1 MDVFYTYTYS
11 TAAWLAIQGIP
22 LVATPRMI
30 TMILMD
36 EARGPS
42 MLEIYFSR
50 CYGLTLLTLSTTTM
64 LLTGSIPLTNNISS
78 TISRDDPND
87 PKTPYAVPTVLVTSC
102 FHAISAF
109 YTYAWYVTTG
119 QVSFALAMV
128 AYGGLASVGLW
139 CLLFGSE
146 GGRISRRTGADKRTS
161 GWPFGNAEADRKRG
175 RRGGKGE

>member
-1 MDVFYTYTYS
+1 
-11 TAAWLAIQGIP
+11 
-22 LVATPRMI
+22 MI

-161 GWPFGNAEADRKRG
+161 GWPFGNVEADRKRG
-175 RRGGKGE
+175 SKGE